1 MSSFANEKNKSTWRR
16 NLIRDN
22 PHIVDAYFHERV
34 KIFIEIFFGKKGL
47 DYEWHWFRVEYQKRG
62 TAHVHGCLRLKG
74 DPGIEKLSKIVLKG
88 RISQRHLEV
97 LNYIEHDYDD
107 YTTTND
113 QWAERM
119 ELIKYKI
126 FDFFRLLSDEQI
138 EEHKKDIENGKK
150 AHDKIV
156 CFHDW
161 LLTTMHPIPPHDSSS
176 KERSKNTF
184 FNQNLNEDICHPS
197 ALDVRTLT
205 NVTDESIRKVNYSN

>member
-1 MSSFANEKNKSTWRR
+1 M
-16 NLIRDN
+16 
-22 PHIVDAYFHERV
+22 
-34 KIFIEIFFGKKGL
+34 
-47 DYEWHWFRVEYQKRG
+47 
-62 TAHVHGCLRLKG
+62 
-74 DPGIEKLSKIVLKG
+74 
-88 RISQRHLEV
+88 
-97 LNYIEHDYDD
+97 
-107 YTTTND
+107 
-113 QWAERM
+113 
-119 ELIKYKI
+119 
-126 FDFFRLLSDEQI
+126 LSDEQI

-205 NVTDESIRKVNYSN
+205 NVTDESIRKVNYSNQLNAVQRHVHSDYCDRNKGKREKENAKNAAKGLHYTPLELRLKGIEIPVDCRFQCPFKK